1 MSRRESL
8 ISMFTFTSVLEAGAG
23 AGDLSRGRLLANC
36 VDTSF
41 GTLDLDLIVG
51 GAWRVVLHPFWQV
64 CPCRIERNLNPF
76 TSGDGEPFPAWKGA

>member
-1 MSRRESL
+1 ML
-8 ISMFTFTSVLEAGAG
+8 TFTSVLEAGAG

-51 GAWRVVLHPFWQV
+51 GARGVVLHPFWQV
-64 CPCRIERNLNPF
+64 CPCRFKRNLNPF